1 MTEITLRIGGMHCGG
16 CVSSVHRVLS
26 GLPGVEHVEV
36 TLEPP
41 QAVVRYDESRL
52 QRSALVQ
59 AIGEAGFE
67 AVA

>member
-16 CVSSVHRVLS
+16 CVSSVRRVLS
-26 GLPGVEHVEV
+26 ALPGVEHVEV

-67 AVA
+67 AVD